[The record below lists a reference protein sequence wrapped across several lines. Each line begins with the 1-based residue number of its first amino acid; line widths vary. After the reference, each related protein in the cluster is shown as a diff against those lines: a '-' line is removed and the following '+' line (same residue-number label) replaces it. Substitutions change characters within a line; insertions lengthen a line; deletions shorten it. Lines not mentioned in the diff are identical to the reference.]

1 MQYNS
6 NPCVINKRSD
16 MIKFLNLFEIN
27 KCYQDELQNAL
38 ADVAKSGWYLQG
50 KAVKSFEQA
59 FSQFIGTNHCVSC
72 GCGLDALYLIYR
84 AYIELGIMQQ
94 GDEVLV
100 PANTFIATI
109 LALVQ
114 NGLKPIL
121 IEPRADTLEIDDS
134 QIINALSSRA
144 RSILIVHLYGR
155 CAYTERIGEICRTY
169 GLKLVEDNAQAHGCC
184 YNNRK
189 TGAIGDAAAHSFYPS
204 KNLGALGD
212 GGAITTNDEQ
222 LAETVRALANY
233 GATSKYF
240 FRYQG
245 RNSRLDELQAA
256 VLRVKL
262 LHLDSD
268 NQRRQQIAAF
278 YYERLHNPLV
288 QLPRRM
294 PDAQNVY
301 HIFPVFSPYRDALQ
315 QYLASKGIETAI
327 HYPIPPHKQACFSQW
342 NALSLPITER
352 IHQEELSLPISPTL
366 SSEEA
371 LKVVEAINHFK
382 PQHV

>member
-1 MQYNS
+1 
-6 NPCVINKRSD
+6 
-16 MIKFLNLFEIN
+16 MIKFLNLQKIN
-27 KCYQDELQNAL
+27 HCYQKELQQAL
-38 ADVAKSGWYLQG
+38 TEVVNSGWYLQG
-50 KAVKSFEQA
+50 EAVKSFEQA
-59 FSQFIGTNHCVSC
+59 FSQFIGTDHCVSC
-72 GCGLDALYLIYR
+72 ACGLDALYLIYR
-84 AYIELGIMQQ
+84 AYIELGVMQQ

-121 IEPRADTLEIDDS
+121 IEPRPETLEIDDS
-134 QIINALSSRA
+134 QILNALSSRA

-155 CAYTERIGEICRTY
+155 CAYTERIGKLCRVY
-169 GLKLVEDNAQAHGCC
+169 GLKLVEDNAQAHGCR
-184 YNNRK
+184 YDNRR

-212 GGAITTNDEQ
+212 GGAVTTNDKQ
-222 LAETVRALANY
+222 LAETIRALANY
-233 GATSKYF
+233 GSTSKYH

-262 LHLDSD
+262 RHLDSD
-268 NQRRQQIAAF
+268 NQRRQQIAAL
-278 YYERLHNPLV
+278 YYEQLHNPLV
-288 QLPRRM
+288 QLPCRT

-301 HIFPVFSPYRDALQ
+301 HLFPIFSPYRDALQ
-315 QYLASKGIETAI
+315 QYLANKGIETAI

-352 IHQEELSLPISPTL
+352 IHQEELSLPLYPTL
-366 SSEEA
+366 SNEEVFT
-371 LKVVEAINHFK
+371 VVDAINHFT
-382 PQHV
+382 PQQTTTNS